1 MTDFLNFQ
9 LEGTDPLEFLKLTQ
23 GHNKLKLEV
32 EKQKTMLSDIET
44 EIAVNQQSLQIKSD
58 KTIKS
63 LSLDDTQNEKQIAV
77 NKVQINS
84 DVKQMSTT
92 YRKRLFKQ
100 YDLED

>member
-1 MTDFLNFQ
+1 
-9 LEGTDPLEFLKLTQ
+9 
-23 GHNKLKLEV
+23 
-32 EKQKTMLSDIET
+32 MLSDIET